1 MAGRA
6 DEAKYEMEFSWGT
19 RRPVVEA
26 PIGEPVDNSP
36 VLVLAPKRTYRKDPL
51 NDFKRYTGGWNISD
65 RHYWAVSL
73 FINGQ
78 TPLALIFLCLFRLFI
93 DDYVL
98 LLL

>member
-1 MAGRA
+1 VAGRA

-73 FINGQ
+73 SMIKPQ
-78 TPLALIFLCLFRLFI
+78 
-93 DDYVL
+93 
-98 LLL
+98 